1 MQDRVLI
8 ARTSLRIP
16 HTRVRALSIRTIA
29 DGNATRDI
37 ITKTA
42 NVSAAPTNPVGRTNT
57 ARASAT
63 IRAATATTATTAQP
77 IAKRASFVAAAVVP
91 VLDRAGTAR
100 TGLRTPH
107 TRVRAQ
113 SIRTTAAGDA
123 TQDTTTKMASVIAAP
138 ISRARPACSDL
149 EPAITRAG
157 TATRAPHVLR
167 IAQKVSTAE
176 AAVLQVPA
184 HARTAQT
191 SLRMRSTRARVPLT

>member
-8 ARTSLRIP
+8 ARTSQTTL
-16 HTRVRALSIRTIA
+16 HTRARALSIQTIA
-29 DGNATRDI
+29 AGN
-37 ITKTA
+37 
-42 NVSAAPTNPVGRTNT
+42 
-57 ARASAT
+57 
-63 IRAATATTATTAQP
+63 
-77 IAKRASFVAAAVVP
+77 
-91 VLDRAGTAR
+91 
-100 TGLRTPH
+100 
-107 TRVRAQ
+107 
-113 SIRTTAAGDA
+113 A

>member
-1 MQDRVLI
+1 M
-8 ARTSLRIP
+8 TS
-16 HTRVRALSIRTIA
+16 
-29 DGNATRDI
+29 AT
-37 ITKTA
+37 
-42 NVSAAPTNPVGRTNT
+42 AAPTSLAVRIST

-63 IRAATATTATTAQP
+63 TRAATATTATTAQP
-77 IAKRASFVAAAVVP
+77 IARRANIVAAVVVP